1 MEFTIKKLGFGL
13 MRLPMLGDKVDIEQ
27 TKKMTDLFMR
37 KGFTYFDTAYVY
49 LNGAS
54 ETAIKEALVDRYPR
68 EAFQLATKLLAFAAN
83 SADEAQQM
91 FWTSLERTGAGY
103 FDFYLLHN
111 IGGERDKAFEKYGV
125 WEFVAEQ
132 KKRGLIKNYGFSA
145 HATADYLDNLLS
157 KHPAVDF
164 VQLQINYADWENSII
179 QSKRCYEV
187 ARKYGKP
194 VIVMEPVKGG
204 SLANLPDEAAE
215 VLRESNPAASQAS
228 WAIRF
233 AASLDGVLTV
243 LSGMSN
249 YEQMEDNVSF
259 MEHFRPLSQAEY
271 AAIEKVQGILSRIPK
286 VPCTD
291 CRYCEKGCPQH
302 VSIPGLFKNYNDYL
316 LHHDSELLRGDY
328 EWQVTNG
335 NRASACIGCGE
346 CESVCPQSIP
356 IIEELKKASAIF
368 DRQEDTVKHFS

>member
-1 MEFTIKKLGFGL
+1 
-13 MRLPMLGDKVDIEQ
+13 
-27 TKKMTDLFMR
+27 
-37 KGFTYFDTAYVY
+37 
-49 LNGAS
+49 
-54 ETAIKEALVDRYPR
+54 
-68 EAFQLATKLLAFAAN
+68 
-83 SADEAQQM
+83 M
-91 FWTSLERTGAGY
+91 FWTSLERTRAGY

-125 WEFVAEQ
+125 WDFVAEQ
-132 KKRGLIKNYGFSA
+132 KKLGLIKNYGFSA
-145 HATADYLDNLLS
+145 HATADYLDTLLS
-157 KHPAVDF
+157 KHLDVDF

-179 QSKRCYEV
+179 QSRKCYEI

-204 SLANLPDEAAE
+204 SLANLPEKAAE
-215 VLRESNPAASQAS
+215 VLRESNPIASQAS

-233 AASLDGVLTV
+233 AASLEGILTV

-249 YEQMEDNVSF
+249 YEQMKDNVSF
-259 MEHFRPLSQAEY
+259 MEYFRPLSQSEY
-271 AAIEKVQGILSRIPK
+271 AAIEKVQSILSRIPK

-302 VSIPGLFKNYNDYL
+302 VSISGIFKNYNDYL
-316 LHHDSELLRGDY
+316 LNNNIELLRGDY
-328 EWQVTNG
+328 EWQVRNG
-335 NRASACIGCGE
+335 DRASSCIGCGK

-368 DRQEDTVKHFS
+368 DQ

>member
-1 MEFTIKKLGFGL
+1 MDFNIKKLGFGL
-13 MRLPMLGDKVDIEQ
+13 MRLPMLGDKVDIEL

-49 LNGAS
+49 INGAS
-54 ETAIKEALVDRYPR
+54 ETASKEALVDRYPR
-68 EAFQLATKLLAFAAN
+68 ESFQLATKLLAFAAG
-83 SADEAQQM
+83 SAEEAQQM

-111 IGGERDKAFEKYGV
+111 IGGERYKAFEKYGI

-132 KKRGLIKNYGFSA
+132 KKRGLIRNYGFSA

-157 KHPAVDF
+157 KHSDVDF

-179 QSKRCYEV
+179 QSRKCCEV

-204 SLANLPDEAAE
+204 SLANLPVEAAK
-215 VLRESNPAASQAS
+215 VLRESRPPASQAS

-233 AASLDGVLTV
+233 AASLDGVFTV

-259 MEHFRPLSQAEY
+259 MEHFRPLSQSEY
-271 AAIEKVQGILSRIPK
+271 TAIEMVQSILSGIPK

-302 VSIPGLFKNYNDYL
+302 VSISGIFKNY
-316 LHHDSELLRGDY
+316 G
-328 EWQVTNG
+328 
-335 NRASACIGCGE
+335 
-346 CESVCPQSIP
+346 SVQSF
-356 IIEELKKASAIF
+356 S
-368 DRQEDTVKHFS
+368 HFR

>member
-1 MEFTIKKLGFGL
+1 MEWNIRKLGFGL
-13 MRLPMLGDKVDIEQ
+13 MRLPMSGDKVDIEQ

-54 ETAIKEALVDRYPR
+54 ETAIREALVDRYPR
-68 EAFQLATKLLAFAAN
+68 ESFQLATKLLAFAAG
-83 SADEAQQM
+83 SADEARQM

-111 IGGERDKAFEKYGV
+111 IGGARDQAFEKYGV

-132 KKRGLIKNYGFSA
+132 KKRGLIRNYGFSA

-164 VQLQINYADWENSII
+164 VQLQVNYADWEDSII
-179 QSKRCYEV
+179 QSRQCYEV

-204 SLANLPDEAAE
+204 SLAGLPEEAAKI
-215 VLRESNPAASQAS
+215 LRESNPAASQAS

-249 YEQMEDNVSF
+249 YKQMEDNVSF
-259 MEHFRPLSQAEY
+259 MEHFRPLSPSEY
-271 AAIEKVQGILSRIPK
+271 AAIEKVRGILSGIPK

-291 CRYCEKGCPQH
+291 CRYCEKACPQH
-302 VSIPGLFKNYNDYL
+302 VSIPGIFKNYNDYL
-316 LHHDSELLRGDY
+316 LHHDVELLRGDY
-328 EWQVTNG
+328 EWQISNG
-335 NRASACIGCGE
+335 DRASACIGCGE
-346 CESVCPQSIP
+346 CESVCPQCIS

-368 DRQEDTVKHFS
+368 DR